1 MNKENRK
8 KTKEREREKEK
19 SKGPSEEAFS
29 HWRGSWRTECFANE
43 KSIDQ
48 LSNENHFL
56 LSSFSRFHTA
66 TITRE
71 PCTFFNFVNF
81 SASKRI
87 RILRTCVLFHWIVRC
102 RTLASRQFVARVLR
116 ILAMLRLQCTNVK
129 PGRGEDRDDCAFS
142 PLYLPFLL

>member
-8 KTKEREREKEK
+8 KKQKKGERKRKK

-29 HWRGSWRTECFANE
+29 HRRGPWRTECFANE

-48 LSNENHFL
+48 LFNENHFL

-116 ILAMLRLQCTNVK
+116 ILAMLRLECTNVK
-129 PGRGEDRDDCAFS
+129 AGRGEDRDDCAFS
-142 PLYLPFLL
+142 RL